1 MDSRPHGVPL
11 QILVLDWTG
20 REIRVDKRG
29 AIPAELDP
37 ILNRLGLDA
46 DRWCNV
52 VSRFGKLFKRAAG
65 TAEHLAEEARR
76 RGLQWMQGPGSRL
89 LSPKSA

>member
-1 MDSRPHGVPL
+1 M
-11 QILVLDWTG
+11 
-20 REIRVDKRG
+20 DKRG

-37 ILNRLGLDA
+37 ILTRLGLDA

-52 VSRFGKLFKRAAG
+52 VNRFGKLCKHAAG
-65 TAEHLAEEARR
+65 TAEHLAEEDRR
-76 RGLQWMQGPGSRL
+76 RGLQWMQGTGYRL